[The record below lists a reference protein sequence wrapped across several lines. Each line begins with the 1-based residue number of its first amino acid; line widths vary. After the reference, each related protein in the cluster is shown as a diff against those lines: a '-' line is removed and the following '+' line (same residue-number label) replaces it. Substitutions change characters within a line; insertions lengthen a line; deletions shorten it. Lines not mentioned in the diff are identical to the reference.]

1 MHNLSINNFIK
12 NKSYQVI
19 FLGLGLAIL
28 PNVSFAMMDT
38 KSSKGNDTA
47 HGVWQSCQVL
57 KSESANQQNIKPSPS
72 STCYQFIKGFLHGAV
87 LTDTQIMR
95 GLEDNK
101 GMSSFSQR
109 AIRTRVGKSR
119 ATDAETY
126 LAKFC
131 LPDADVD
138 HDVVVS
144 VLNALP
150 NELNHR
156 QTVESEVY
164 EAVKK
169 AYPCEEN

>member
-1 MHNLSINNFIK
+1 MHNLSINHFVN

-19 FLGLGLAIL
+19 FLSLGLAIL
-28 PNVSFAMMDT
+28 PNVSFAVMDT
-38 KSSKGNDTA
+38 KASRGNDAT

-57 KSESANQQNIKPSPS
+57 KSESTNQQNINQLPS

-101 GMSSFSQR
+101 GMSSFS
-109 AIRTRVGKSR
+109 RTRVGNSR

-144 VLNALP
+144 VVNALP

-156 QTVESEVY
+156 QTMESEVY

-169 AYPCEEN
+169 AYPCEGN